1 MARISRLFDAMFGH
15 ARFRRR
21 DESMHLSALV
31 KRRFDC
37 AYQRGQAWKTIGLAS
52 CRMTCLARAHAH
64 SKPRTRVH
72 HLLVAASRT
81 LTRRGTL
88 LGQNVL
94 VLEPIYTDLYPHVY
108 LFEYGLMESI
118 LERNMIGDFD
128 KCYQRRKIDVH
139 QLFYCITIIF
149 MV

>member
-1 MARISRLFDAMFGH
+1 MARISRLFDAMFGY

-118 LERNMIGDFD
+118 LERNPWNEI
-128 KCYQRRKIDVH
+128 
-139 QLFYCITIIF
+139 
-149 MV
+149 